1 MQTKCRTEEIFLH
14 AADNKNQY
22 SALWDNYFLCTYF
35 LSNRTTGFFLPKKP
49 IDLVQKSVSGVY
61 YLQSNTIN
69 LLVTLPGAVF
79 S

>member
-35 LSNRTTGFFLPKKP
+35 LSNRTTVFLPKKP

>member
-1 MQTKCRTEEIFLH
+1 MQTKFITKEIFLH

-35 LSNRTTGFFLPKKP
+35 KKP

>member
-1 MQTKCRTEEIFLH
+1 MQTKFITKEIFLH

-35 LSNRTTGFFLPKKP
+35 LSNRTTVFLPKKP